1 MPAALLTVT
10 PTQVFYCEYCEI
22 LKDALRLIFA
32 DVIHCF
38 RLRKLE
44 QFVSGLVFGELQ
56 LTQISLNFQT
66 SSCILK
72 IRGQEAKLYVAFLL
86 F

>member
-10 PTQVFYCEYCEI
+10 PAQVFYCEYCEI